1 VIAPPLLPPEPSL
14 GGRLLAELDEL
25 ISLSPFGVLVW
36 CVFVIAVAWALA
48 WGGPAVVRTAWRLGK
63 DPRRRLGLLA
73 SAMRIVGLLIG
84 FAGLFGRLIT
94 RAPMLGLTATI
105 VTLALAGLIA
115 PMQLRNLASGISL
128 ATRSRLR
135 EGDLVTIG
143 ALEGTVRDIG
153 LLRVSLRTVDGGI
166 THVPAADFERE
177 AVTVGSRHA
186 AVPIEARVPV
196 GPEFDDRS
204 LERLR
209 RALWLSPFRRAGT
222 EPRLVFDSE
231 AGRVEVR
238 LDTWAATSAADVER
252 HLRALLLELTTTAR
266 ERVDEPATEELGA

>member
-1 VIAPPLLPPEPSL
+1 MTPPLLAPEPSL

-25 ISLSPFGVLVW
+25 LSLSPFGVLVW
-36 CVFVIAVAWALA
+36 CVFVLVIAWMLA
-48 WGGPAVVRTAWRLGK
+48 WGGPAVVRTAWRLGT
-63 DPRRRLGLLA
+63 DSRRRLGLLA
-73 SAMRIVGLLIG
+73 SGLRIAGLLIG

-94 RAPMLGLTATI
+94 RAPMLGLTVTI
-105 VTLALAGLIA
+105 ITLALAGLIA

-135 EGDLVTIG
+135 EGDLITIG

-177 AVTVGSRHA
+177 AVTVGSRAA

-196 GPEFDDRS
+196 GPEFDDRA

-222 EPRLVFDSE
+222 EPRLLFDSQ

-252 HLRALLLELTTTAR
+252 HLRTLLLELTAPSDARIIDPTTA
-266 ERVDEPATEELGA
+266 EELGA

>member
-1 VIAPPLLPPEPSL
+1 MIAPPEPTL
-14 GGRLLAELDEL
+14 GARLLTEFDTLRELS
-25 ISLSPFGVLVW
+25 SLAVLLW

-48 WGGPAVVRTAWRLGK
+48 WGGPAIVRTTWRLGS

-73 SAMRIVGLLIG
+73 SALRIVGLLIG
-84 FAGLFGRLIT
+84 VLGLLRPVIT
-94 RAPMLGLTATI
+94 RAPLLGSAMI
-105 VTLALAGLIA
+105 VIVLALAGLIA
-115 PMQLRNLASGISL
+115 PMQLRNLASGLSL

-135 EGDLVTIG
+135 EGELVIIG

-166 THVPAADFERE
+166 THVPAADFERQ

-186 AVPIEARVPV
+186 AIPIEARARV

-204 LERLR
+204 LEQLR
-209 RALWLSPFRRAGT
+209 RALWLSPYRRADSD
-222 EPRLVFDSE
+222 PQLVFDGE

-238 LDTWAATSAADVER
+238 LDTWAASSAVEVER
-252 HLRALLLELTTTAR
+252 HLRALLLELTRGQPSESDAP
-266 ERVDEPATEELGA
+266 DEEVSP